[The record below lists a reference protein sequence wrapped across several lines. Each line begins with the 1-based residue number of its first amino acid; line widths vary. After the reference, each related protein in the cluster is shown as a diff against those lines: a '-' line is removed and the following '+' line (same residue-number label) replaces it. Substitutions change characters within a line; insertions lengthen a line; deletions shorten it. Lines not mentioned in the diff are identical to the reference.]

1 MAINIDGTNYD
12 EKKFSPEL
20 QNYLV
25 TRQDLQVN
33 KTRLLLEIEKIDVL
47 TEHFNKKIVDLV
59 SKEQS
64 AKIVDK
70 KE

>member
-33 KTRLLLEIEKIDVL
+33 KTRLLLEVEKIDVL